1 MFEKA
6 VYLLLV
12 GLIIALEHILVGSK
26 WPEYVRRGMGIIT
39 VMGLS
44 FGLVWM
50 NVYESPLDCWL
61 WTFFGFG
68 LAGTVLIGM
77 DNYQKA
83 HTRQTVLDRLEAIR
97 KNEQQN
103 IQP

>member
-44 FGLVWM
+44 FGLVWL
-50 NVYESPLDCWL
+50 NVYESALDCWL

-68 LAGTVLIGM
+68 LAGTILIVF
-77 DNYQKA
+77 DNYEKT
-83 HTRQTVLDRLEAIR
+83 HTRQAAINELEALR
-97 KNEQQN
+97 HGEN
-103 IQP
+103 IES

>member
-50 NVYESPLDCWL
+50 NAYESPLDCWL

-68 LAGTVLIGM
+68 LAGTVLIGL
-77 DNYQKA
+77 DTLQTT
-83 HTRQTVLDRLEAIR
+83 HTRQTALNQLEALR
-97 KNEQQN
+97 NDEQN
-103 IQP
+103 IQS

>member
-1 MFEKA
+1 MLEKT

-12 GLIIALEHILVGSK
+12 GLIVALEHILVGTK
-26 WPEYVRRGMGIIT
+26 WPEEHRRAMGIIT

-44 FGLVWM
+44 FGLVWL
-50 NVYESPLDCWL
+50 NVYESALDCWL

-68 LAGTVLIGM
+68 LAGTVLIGL
-77 DNYQKA
+77 DTLHTT
-83 HTRQTVLDRLEAIR
+83 HTRQAAVNQLEALR
-97 KNEQQN
+97 NDEQN